1 MSEDID
7 AKRRALEAVFESAK
21 DAEFVRKQ
29 SAGSKTA
36 LIMEFR
42 EKIADLRM
50 RGATWE
56 KIAELLHPVLGCTKD
71 TIRAAMKR
79 RPAGKAKTAAQR
91 GPATKQQNGRGRAAA
106 EPQASA
112 PAVHD
117 GGQSDGHPG
126 ADAETSQVLQNEHKA
141 LTRKL

>member
-1 MSEDID
+1 MNEDID

-29 SAGSKTA
+29 FAGSKTA

-71 TIRAAMKR
+71 TIRAAIKR
-79 RPAGKAKTAAQR
+79 PLTTKPKTAPHRA
-91 GPATKQQNGRGRAAA
+91 PATKQQNGRGRAAA
-106 EPQASA
+106 EAQALA

-126 ADAETSQVLQNEHKA
+126 ADAEISQVSKNEHKA

>member
-1 MSEDID
+1 MNEDID
-7 AKRRALEAVFESAK
+7 AKRRALEVVFESAR

-29 SAGSKTA
+29 FAGSKTA

-50 RGATWE
+50 RGETWE
-56 KIAELLHPVLGCTKD
+56 TIAELLRPVLGCTKD

-79 RPAGKAKTAAQR
+79 PLAAKSKTAPQR
-91 GPATKQQNGRGRAAA
+91 GPASKPQNSRTRAAA
-106 EPQASA
+106 EAQALA

-117 GGQSDGHPG
+117 GGQSDGHSG
-126 ADAETSQVLQNEHKA
+126 ADAEISQLSKNEHKA

>member
-21 DAEFVRKQ
+21 DADFVRKQ
-29 SAGSKTA
+29 FAGSKTA

-56 KIAELLHPVLGCTKD
+56 KIAELLRPVLGCTKD

-79 RPAGKAKTAAQR
+79 PLAAKAKTAPQR

-106 EPQASA
+106 EPQTLA

-117 GGQSDGHPG
+117 GGQSDGHFG
-126 ADAETSQVLQNEHKA
+126 ADAEISQVSNTEHKA

>member
-1 MSEDID
+1 MSEDVD

-29 SAGSKTA
+29 FAGSKTA

-42 EKIADLRM
+42 EKIADLRT

-56 KIAELLHPVLGCTKD
+56 TIAELLRPVLGCTKD
-71 TIRAAMKR
+71 TIRTAMKR
-79 RPAGKAKTAAQR
+79 PLAAKAKTAAQR
-91 GPATKQQNGRGRAAA
+91 APATKPQNGRARAAA
-106 EPQASA
+106 EAQALA

-126 ADAETSQVLQNEHKA
+126 ADAEISQVSKNEHKA

>member
-29 SAGSKTA
+29 PAGSKTA
-36 LIMEFR
+36 LIVEFR
-42 EKIADLRM
+42 EKIAELRM

-56 KIAELLHPVLGCTKD
+56 KIADLLHPVLGCTKD

-79 RPAGKAKTAAQR
+79 PPAAKAKTPAQR
-91 GPATKQQNGRGRAAA
+91 APSAKQQNGRKRADA

-117 GGQSDGHPG
+117 GRRSGGDRD
-126 ADAETSQVLQNEHKA
+126 ADAETNATLQNEHKA

>member
-1 MSEDID
+1 MNEDID

-21 DAEFVRKQ
+21 DVEFVRKQ
-29 SAGSKTA
+29 PADSKTA
-36 LIMEFR
+36 LIVDFR

-56 KIAELLHPVLGCTKD
+56 KIAELLHPVIGCTKD

-79 RPAGKAKTAAQR
+79 RPAANAKTTAQR
-91 GPATKQQNGRGRAAA
+91 VSVRKQQNSRGRADA
-106 EPQASA
+106 EPRASA

-126 ADAETSQVLQNEHKA
+126 ADAETSAVLQNEHKA

>member
-1 MSEDID
+1 MNEDID

-21 DAEFVRKQ
+21 DVEFVRKQ
-29 SAGSKTA
+29 PADSKTA
-36 LIMEFR
+36 LIVEFR

-56 KIAELLHPVLGCTKD
+56 KIAELLHPVIGCTKD

-79 RPAGKAKTAAQR
+79 PLAAKAKTTAQR
-91 GPATKQQNGRGRAAA
+91 GSVRKQQNSRGRADA

-126 ADAETSQVLQNEHKA
+126 ADAETSAVLQNEHKA

>member
-1 MSEDID
+1 MSEDIE

-21 DAEFVRKQ
+21 NAEFVRKQ
-29 SAGSKTA
+29 PADSKTA

-56 KIAELLHPVLGCTKD
+56 TIAELLHPVLGCTKD

-79 RPAGKAKTAAQR
+79 RPAANANTTALR
-91 GPATKQQNGRGRAAA
+91 GSVRKQQNSRGRADA

-117 GGQSDGHPG
+117 GGQSDGHRG

-141 LTRKL
+141 LKRKL